1 MSSETFDQLSLP
13 TLPPWFVIQTK
24 PGEEARAEANLSAWG
39 LETFA
44 PRWRER
50 RVNSFTGKPT
60 FFPRPLFPRY
70 IFARFDLEQSWNK
83 VSYTRGVQKVLSF
96 GLGPV
101 PVSDQTI
108 EKLRARMDGDGYVRV
123 DEDFEPGERVRIKH
137 GIWRGVDGVFDS
149 RLTDSE
155 RVKILLTSI
164 NYRASI
170 TVGSEMVERAA
181 AAAL

>member
-1 MSSETFDQLSLP
+1 MSSEMFDQLSP
-13 TLPPWFVIQTK
+13 PALPPWFVVLTK

-39 LETFA
+39 VETCA
-44 PRWRER
+44 PRRRER

-60 FFPRPLFPRY
+60 FFSRPLFPRY
-70 IFARFDLEQSWNK
+70 IFARLDLEQSWGK
-83 VSYTRGVQKVLSF
+83 VSYTRGVHKVLSF

-108 EKLRARMDGDGYVRV
+108 ETIRARMDGDGYVRV
-123 DEDFEPGERVRIKH
+123 DEDFAPGERVRIKH
-137 GIWRGVDGVFDS
+137 GSWRGVDGVFDS

-170 TVGSEMVERAA
+170 TVSGEMVERAA
-181 AAAL
+181 AS